1 MSLILAGDIGGT
13 NTRLVAATCTG
24 SGYGIVVEKTYASHA
39 CTSFTQCLHEFMG
52 ELDGRAVAAAS
63 FAVAGPVQDQHVK
76 VTNLPW
82 AFSAHELVQDCAIP
96 RVRLLNDFEA
106 VGYGVA
112 VLPREELLTLQ
123 SGHQHAHGLAC
134 VLGAGTGLGQ
144 ATIAFADDKVTV
156 WPGEGGHIDFAPRD
170 KTEYALAQY
179 WADRLGRVSNETFL
193 SGAGIVR
200 IFEFLQQTA
209 GEQVTS
215 ALHEAMHAGDPAA
228 VISRFALEQ
237 RDAIAVRTMALFVG
251 IYGAVAGNFALAMR
265 ASAGVFI
272 AGGIAPKIVA
282 LLQKGEF
289 IQAFND
295 KAPMASLLASIPV
308 HVVRNENVG
317 LLGAIN
323 RACMLAG

>member
-24 SGYGIVVEKTYASHA
+24 SGYGIVVEKYYASHA
-39 CTSFTQCLHEFMG
+39 CSSFTQCLHEFMG
-52 ELDGRAVAAAS
+52 ELDGRTVAAAC

-82 AFSAHELVQDCAIP
+82 EFSAHQLVHECAIP

-112 VLPREELLTLQ
+112 VLPREDVFTLQ
-123 SGHQHAHGLAC
+123 AGVTSAHGLAC
-134 VLGAGTGLGQ
+134 VIGAGTGLGQ
-144 ATIAFADDKVTV
+144 ATIAFADDTVKV
-156 WPGEGGHIDFAPRD
+156 WPGEGGHIDFAPRN

-179 WADRLGRVSNETFL
+179 WADKLGRVSNETFL

-200 IFEFLQQTA
+200 IFEFVQHTA
-209 GEQVTS
+209 GEQVS
-215 ALHEAMHAGDPAA
+215 GALYEAMRAGDPAA
-228 VISRFALEQ
+228 AISRFALGQ
-237 RDAIAVRTMALFVG
+237 SDTLAVQTMAMFVG
-251 IYGAVAGNFALAMR
+251 IYGAVAGNFALATR

-272 AGGIAPKIVA
+272 AGGIATKILP
-282 LLQKGEF
+282 LLQQGGF
-289 IQAFND
+289 IQAFID
-295 KAPMASLLASIPV
+295 KPPMASLLQSIPV
-308 HVVRNENVG
+308 NVVRNEQVG

-323 RACMLAG
+323 RACVLAG